1 MSSAKKNAEFL
12 LDMAAW
18 AAVGALFGTA
28 NFYYDQ
34 VLVPKKC
41 PAGSDDPWAE
51 GRSWMNEHAKRE
63 DIFLSSEDGLQL
75 HANFIPQED
84 ESCHRYAVCVH
95 GYGDSADGA
104 GLFAQRYYETYGMHV
119 LLPDL
124 RGHGASEGHVVGM
137 GLPDS
142 QDLLRW
148 IRWIVQQDRDAV
160 IVLHGV
166 SLGASAI
173 LQATGERLPSQV
185 KGVVADSA
193 FTSAQDEL
201 RFLYERKKHLFPAS
215 VMLFALRVV
224 CRLRGKYDLAKAS
237 PVRAVEESVTPTLF
251 VHGEDDEVVPPSMM
265 PRLFEAAGCK
275 KEFLWISEAGH
286 IGAVLE
292 DPATYWTRVEKFYK
306 KLSPWILKDR
316 EDVEEQFAQ

>member
-12 LDMAAW
+12 LDMVAW

-34 VLVPKKC
+34 LLVPKKC
-41 PAGSDDPWAE
+41 PAGPEDPWAE
-51 GRSWMNEHAKRE
+51 GRRWMNEHAKRE

-84 ESCHRYAVCVH
+84 ESCHRYAVCMH

-148 IRWIVQQDRDAV
+148 VRWIVQQDRDAV

-166 SLGASAI
+166 SLGAAAI
-173 LQATGERLPSQV
+173 LQATGERMPSQV

-201 RFLYERKKHLFPAS
+201 HFLYERKKHFFPAA
-215 VMLFALRVV
+215 VLLFALRIV
-224 CRLRGKYDLAKAS
+224 CRLRCGRWRNPS
-237 PVRAVEESVTPTLF
+237 PRPCLSTERTTRWCRRA
-251 VHGEDDEVVPPSMM
+251 
-265 PRLFEAAGCK
+265 
-275 KEFLWISEAGH
+275 
-286 IGAVLE
+286 
-292 DPATYWTRVEKFYK
+292 
-306 KLSPWILKDR
+306 
-316 EDVEEQFAQ
+316 

>member
-12 LDMAAW
+12 LDMVAW

-34 VLVPKKC
+34 LLVPKKC
-41 PAGSDDPWAE
+41 PAGPEDPWAE
-51 GRSWMNEHAKRE
+51 GRRWMNEHAKRE

-84 ESCHRYAVCVH
+84 ESCHRYAICVH
-95 GYGDSADGA
+95 GYSDSADGA
-104 GLFAQRYYETYGMHV
+104 GLFAQRYYESYGMHV

-124 RGHGASEGHVVGM
+124 RGHGASEGRVVGM

-148 IRWIVQQDRDAV
+148 VRWIVQQDRDAV

-166 SLGASAI
+166 SLGAAAI
-173 LQATGERLPSQV
+173 LQATGERMPSQV

-201 RFLYERKKHLFPAS
+201 HFLYERKKHFFPAA
-215 VMLFALRVV
+215 VLLFALRIV

-275 KEFLWISEAGH
+275 KEFLWIGDAGH
-286 IGAVLE
+286 MGAVLE

-316 EDVEEQFAQ
+316 ENVEEQFAQ